1 MNKLVELAAS
11 MVIGAAIGSS
21 ITYISLCKKL
31 DKKYKKRSDDEI
43 ASYRVLKDKEVKNH
57 LGLKEK
63 VYDKPAP
70 EDLAE
75 KYKEPEPKIDDILH
89 KYGARAVDDSYIDL
103 TKSRQE
109 MEARKSIQEALKERG
124 DIPYEITEEEFGEFD
139 DYTPISLT
147 RYSDGLVAD
156 ERDVLLDDKERIIGS
171 DWEDHFNTIC
181 YIRNDA
187 LKCDYEIVEDPR
199 TYRQILDEHPY
210 LRMEL

>member
-11 MVIGAAIGSS
+11 MIIGAAIGSS
-21 ITYISLCKKL
+21 MTYICLN
-31 DKKYKKRSDDEI
+31 KKYKKRSDDEI
-43 ASYRVLKDKEVKNH
+43 ASYRELKDKEVQKH
-57 LGLKEK
+57 LGLKDK
-63 VYDKPAP
+63 VYEKPAP
-70 EDLAE
+70 EELAE
-75 KYKEPEPKIDDILH
+75 KYKKQEPSVNDILH
-89 KYGARAVDDSYIDL
+89 KYGLQKVDDSYIDL
-103 TKSRQE
+103 TKARQE

-124 DIPYEITEEEFGEFD
+124 DIPYEITEDEFGEFE

-156 ERDVLLDDKERIIGS
+156 ERDILLDDKERIIGT
-171 DWEDHFNTIC
+171 DWEDHFDTIC

-199 TYRQILDEHPY
+199 TYREILDAHPY

>member
-11 MVIGAAIGSS
+11 MIIGAAIGSS
-21 ITYISLCKKL
+21 ITYISI

-43 ASYRVLKDKEVKNH
+43 ASYRELKDKEVQKH
-57 LGLKEK
+57 LGLKYK
-63 VYDKPAP
+63 VYEKPAP
-70 EDLAE
+70 EELAE
-75 KYKEPEPKIDDILH
+75 KYKEQEPSINDILN
-89 KYGARAVDDSYIDL
+89 KYGSQKTDDSYIDL

-124 DIPYEITEEEFGEFD
+124 DIPYEITEDEFGEFD

-156 ERDVLLDDKERIIGS
+156 ERDILLDDKERIIGT
-171 DWEDHFNTIC
+171 DWEDHFDTIC